1 MANSFTSQQ
10 DPLGQ
15 NFLLG
20 QNFQRLWFQNPI
32 QALSPEFIRPFSWSQ
47 VPSRLALYEEDDM
60 EPQQTLA
67 AAGGTQDFSNSYN
80 VSTNINNSYNF
91 DVQQN
96 STAFVFNY
104 NNTNNTT
111 QVSYTE
117 GDIINNAG
125 DNITNTTN
133 ATGTSGATGSVT
145 SLSNPQWDNSAM
157 AITFTSVTSVFS
169 NGLITTITNN
179 ANVVVTLSKL
189 LTLSNWYDTGLTNSS
204 TFGSEVAIN
213 GNALEQENDSWVLS
227 HGLIISITPTTLSN
241 ISSLTD
247 CPP

>member
-1 MANSFTSQQ
+1 MANSFLTNSLDQAAE
-10 DPLGQ
+10 
-15 NFLLG
+15 
-20 QNFQRLWFQNPI
+20 RLWFQNPV
-32 QALSPEFIRPFSWSQ
+32 QTLSPEVVRPFSWSQ

-60 EPQQTLA
+60 QPQQTLA
-67 AAGGTQDFSNSYN
+67 AAGGTQDFSSSYN
-80 VSTNINNSYNF
+80 VSTNINSEYNF

-125 DNITNTTN
+125 DNIINTIV
-133 ATGTSGATGSVT
+133 TGTSGATGSVT

-157 AITFTSVTSVFS
+157 TITFTSVTSVFA

-179 ANVVVTLSKL
+179 ANVVVTLAKL
-189 LTLSNWYDTGLTNSS
+189 KTLSDWYDTGLTSS
-204 TFGSEVAIN
+204 ETFGSGVSIN
-213 GNALEQENDSWVLS
+213 TAGTMLEQNYDAWTFS
-227 HGLIISITPTTLSN
+227 HGLVTAIELEDSVGDISDLVECDP
-241 ISSLTD
+241 
-247 CPP
+247 

>member
-1 MANSFTSQQ
+1 VATGFSTQLDQ
-10 DPLGQ
+10 TIERQ
-15 NFLLG
+15 
-20 QNFQRLWFQNPI
+20 WFQNPI
-32 QALSPEFIRPFSWSQ
+32 QALSPEIVRPFSWSQ

-67 AAGGTQDFSNSYN
+67 AAGGTQDFSSSYN

-125 DNITNTTN
+125 ENITNN
-133 ATGTSGATGSVT
+133 INVTGTSGATGSVT
-145 SLSNPQWDNSAM
+145 SLSNPIWDNSAM
-157 AITFTSVTSVFS
+157 TVTFTSVTSVFS

-179 ANVVVTLSKL
+179 ANVVITLSKL
-189 LTLSNWYDTGLTNSS
+189 LTLSNWYDTGLTDSP
-204 TFGSEVAIN
+204 TFGSGVSIN
-213 GNALEQENDSWVLS
+213 GNNLEQEYENWTFS
-227 HGLIISITPTTLSN
+227 HGLVTAIALQSPVGLIST
-241 ISSLTD
+241 LTD